1 MNSNEALFALKALP
15 RCPCAD
21 FNAAIIASREQC
33 LGTAMPALHALAK
46 QIAPTSDPSDWE
58 VGRILELDLLHLE
71 VFLLREKD
79 ERARY
84 AFVAPFLSQTDGW
97 SIVDDLA
104 SHFKIKD
111 LDLAYRM
118 SLNFSKNSHPW
129 VRRFAYSHLIT
140 SAKRLTSQQI
150 TSLIVF
156 NEAPDVAKAE
166 AWLLAEGLIYHEEA
180 LQEFLR
186 NCPDVALKRRAI
198 QKAVESFRISPISKD
213 KLKSLR

>member
-1 MNSNEALFALKALP
+1 
-15 RCPCAD
+15 
-21 FNAAIIASREQC
+21 
-33 LGTAMPALHALAK
+33 
-46 QIAPTSDPSDWE
+46 
-58 VGRILELDLLHLE
+58 
-71 VFLLREKD
+71 
-79 ERARY
+79 
-84 AFVAPFLSQTDGW
+84 
-97 SIVDDLA
+97 
-104 SHFKIKD
+104 
-111 LDLAYRM
+111 
-118 SLNFSKNSHPW
+118 
-129 VRRFAYSHLIT
+129 LIT

-186 NCPDVALKRRAI
+186 NCPDVVLKRRAI